1 MLESLVEIQC
11 PSCFEWFSFML
22 SEVDGVNGSEGVEM
36 DYDCEVC
43 CRPMRVMVFLNDA
56 YAIGMD
62 D

>member
-1 MLESLVEIQC
+1 MHANLTEIQC
-11 PSCFEWFSFML
+11 PSCFEYFSFTMQQDEIPIA
-22 SEVDGVNGSEGVEM
+22 SVEM

-43 CRPMRVMVFLNDA
+43 CRPMRVIVSNDEA

>member
-1 MLESLVEIQC
+1 MFEDLTDIQC
-11 PSCFEWFSFML
+11 PSCFEWFSFVIPQ
-22 SEVDGVNGSEGVEM
+22 VDGAAVEM

-43 CRPMRVMVFLNDA
+43 CRPMRVIVSADEA

>member
-1 MLESLVEIQC
+1 MLENLTDIQC
-11 PSCFEWFSFML
+11 PSCFEWFSFTL
-22 SEVDGVNGSEGVEM
+22 PHEDISASEVEM

-43 CRPMRVMVFLNDA
+43 CRPMRVIVSSGEA

>member
-1 MLESLVEIQC
+1 MLENLTNIQC
-11 PSCFEWFSFML
+11 PSCFEWFSFTLQHDEMAVG
-22 SEVDGVNGSEGVEM
+22 EVEM

-43 CRPMRVMVFLNDA
+43 CRPMRVIVTSSDA

>member
-1 MLESLVEIQC
+1 MLEDLTDIQC
-11 PSCFEWFSFML
+11 PSCFEWFSFTL
-22 SEVDGVNGSEGVEM
+22 QHEEVPDGGVEM

-43 CRPMRVMVFLNDA
+43 CRPMRVIVSSDEA

>member
-1 MLESLVEIQC
+1 MLENLTDIQC
-11 PSCFEWFSFML
+11 PSCFEWFSFTL
-22 SEVDGVNGSEGVEM
+22 QQDDLVVGSVEM

-43 CRPMRVMVFLNDA
+43 CRPMRVIVSANEA

>member
-1 MLESLVEIQC
+1 MENLTDIQC
-11 PSCFEWFSFML
+11 PSCFEWFSFAL
-22 SEVDGVNGSEGVEM
+22 QQDEIGGGGAVEM

-43 CRPMRVMVFLNDA
+43 CRPMRVIVSASDA

>member
-1 MLESLVEIQC
+1 VGTS
-11 PSCFEWFSFML
+11 S
-22 SEVDGVNGSEGVEM
+22 GSVEM

-43 CRPMRVMVFLNDA
+43 CRPMRVIVSANEA

>member
-1 MLESLVEIQC
+1 MLENLADIQC
-11 PSCFEWFSFML
+11 PSCFEWFSFAIP
-22 SEVDGVNGSEGVEM
+22 EVGSGEVEM

-43 CRPMRVMVFLNDA
+43 CRPMRVIVSADDA

>member
-1 MLESLVEIQC
+1 MFEDLTEIQC
-11 PSCFEWFSFML
+11 PSCFEWFSFAIP
-22 SEVDGVNGSEGVEM
+22 EVRDGSVEM

-43 CRPMRVMVFLNDA
+43 CRPMRVIVSSDEA

>member
-1 MLESLVEIQC
+1 MHENLTEIQC
-11 PSCFEWFSFML
+11 PSCFEYFSFTMQQDEI
-22 SEVDGVNGSEGVEM
+22 SIASVEM

-43 CRPMRVMVFLNDA
+43 CRPMRVIVSNDEA

>member
-1 MLESLVEIQC
+1 MLENLTDIQC
-11 PSCFEWFSFML
+11 PSCFEWFSFAL
-22 SEVDGVNGSEGVEM
+22 AEVGTSSGSVEM

-43 CRPMRVMVFLNDA
+43 CRPMRVIVSANEA

>member
-1 MLESLVEIQC
+1 MLENLTEIQC
-11 PSCFEWFSFML
+11 PSCFEYFSFTL
-22 SEVDGVNGSEGVEM
+22 SHVSEEAAVGEVEM

-43 CRPMRVMVFLNDA
+43 CRPMRVIVSNDGA

>member
-1 MLESLVEIQC
+1 MRENLAQIQC
-11 PSCFEWFSFML
+11 PSCFEWFSFTLQHDEMAA
-22 SEVDGVNGSEGVEM
+22 ENVEM

-43 CRPMRVMVFLNDA
+43 CRPMRVIVSQDEA

>member
-1 MLESLVEIQC
+1 MSGGMVDIQC
-11 PSCFEWFSFML
+11 PSCFEWFGFTL
-22 SEVDGVNGSEGVEM
+22 CDVDGGEVEM

-43 CRPMRVMVFLNDA
+43 CRPMRVIVSVDDA

>member
-1 MLESLVEIQC
+1 MLENLTDIQC
-11 PSCFEWFSFML
+11 PSCFEWFSFAL
-22 SEVDGVNGSEGVEM
+22 PEVEGSEVEM

-43 CRPMRVMVFLNDA
+43 CRPMRVIVSAAEA

>member
-1 MLESLVEIQC
+1 MQENLTEIQC
-11 PSCFEWFSFML
+11 PSCFEYFSFTLQHDEMATA
-22 SEVDGVNGSEGVEM
+22 VEM

-43 CRPMRVMVFLNDA
+43 CRPMRVIVTNDEA

>member
-1 MLESLVEIQC
+1 MLENLTDIQC
-11 PSCFEWFSFML
+11 PSCFEWFSFTL
-22 SEVDGVNGSEGVEM
+22 PHETGSAEVEL

-43 CRPMRVMVFLNDA
+43 CRPMRVIVSGDGA

>member
-1 MLESLVEIQC
+1 MENLADIQC
-11 PSCFEWFSFML
+11 PSCFEWFSFAL
-22 SEVDGVNGSEGVEM
+22 QQDALAADGVEM

-43 CRPMRVMVFLNDA
+43 CRPMRVIVSADDA

>member
-1 MLESLVEIQC
+1 MLEDLTEIQC
-11 PSCFEWFSFML
+11 PSCFEWFSFTL
-22 SEVDGVNGSEGVEM
+22 PHEVNAGEVEM

-43 CRPMRVMVFLNDA
+43 CRPMRVIVSGDGA

>member
-1 MLESLVEIQC
+1 MLENLTDIQC
-11 PSCFEWFSFML
+11 PSCFEWFSFAL
-22 SEVDGVNGSEGVEM
+22 PHEDVSGGEVEM

-43 CRPMRVMVFLNDA
+43 CRPMRVIVSMNEA